1 MLISRS
7 LVVRT
12 SIISPLISNL
22 VRNFKI
28 KFVYNSSTTDFPFF
42 FDSLFVQ
49 VSANTLTVFTKMERP
64 WSRVNHASTYAH
76 VTCLS
81 IMKAFSVSPC
91 ARDTLT
97 GNVVLDGTISP
108 GWCLQVPLSLAASA
122 RRWTAFH
129 LLVSRLSDCGE
140 PFKRFVFSF
149 FFDRFTC
156 WTSWWRNRSRWS
168 THQFMMADLTTYWLL
183 LSFSLFLDCT
193 FKSAETPFN
202 NRICQSSRS
211 QSQLFCLCFASS
223 KILWRHMRGRYHCIV
238 NTAMIT
244 GACLIMIVL
253 MHVVDLA
260 LLCLAKFGIL

>member
-7 LVVRT
+7 LVAGN

-22 VRNFKI
+22 IRNFKI
-28 KFVYNSSTTDFPFF
+28 KFVYNSGTTDFPFF
-42 FDSLFVQ
+42 VDSFFVQ
-49 VSANTLTVFTKMERP
+49 VSANTLTLFTKMERP

-97 GNVVLDGTISP
+97 GNVVLDGRISP

-122 RRWTAFH
+122 RRWTVFH

-149 FFDRFTC
+149 FFDRFTY

-168 THQFMMADLTTYWLL
+168 AHQFMMAVLTTYLLL
-183 LSFSLFLDCT
+183 LSFSLFLDCV
-193 FKSAETPFN
+193 FKGETPFN
-202 NRICQSSRS
+202 NRICQSSR
-211 QSQLFCLCFASS
+211 LKVNYFAYVLPLL
-223 KILWRHMRGRYHCIV
+223 KYFGVTCMAVTIILL
-238 NTAMIT
+238 T
-244 GACLIMIVL
+244 
-253 MHVVDLA
+253 
-260 LLCLAKFGIL
+260 LLWLLERA